1 MNNKLKIF
9 ISISAIGAIIVHAI
23 CPNIKIDSITLG
35 LFIIAILPWITSIIE
50 SAKFP
55 GGWEI
60 KFRDLKEAA
69 EKISPKE
76 ELAEELDESLSFVK
90 IAEYD
95 PNIALVALRIEIEK
109 RLRELAKLA
118 KIENFRMP
126 LSKLLRELQRKEIL
140 TSSVFSGLQEIIMAG
155 NQAAHGAKVEPTIA
169 DWAFTY
175 GPKILAALDE
185 IIQKY
190 KEKFPNES
198 LQRTGV
204 TAGR

>member
-1 MNNKLKIF
+1 MNNKLKFF
-9 ISISAIGAIIVHAI
+9 ISISAISAIIVHAI
-23 CPNIKIDSITLG
+23 YPNIKIDSITLG

-90 IAEYD
+90 MAEYD
-95 PNIALVALRIEIEK
+95 PNIALVALRVEIEK

-118 KIENFRMP
+118 KIENFRMS

-190 KEKFPNES
+190 KKKFPNES

-204 TAGR
+204 TAGQ

>member
-1 MNNKLKIF
+1 M
-9 ISISAIGAIIVHAI
+9 HAI